1 MYFNC
6 FITGSQLAYGNALQV
21 SSASAAVSSFD
32 DVCEAFGD
40 IAKLD
45 NLVAR
50 GASSAAAAVL
60 SPPGAPVGFDLSVAL
75 SWGVE
80 KVVGSLGSLA
90 LLEGL
95 VDKTLIDIFQQV
107 FSALELAGSTFDT
120 PWLRLGVAVAIAVS
134 VRQAVV
140 GYQAAHPQKLKR
152 QLSPAASLSDALA
165 EQAAAAVLNAAG
177 LSTPKQKQQQ
187 QQQAMERQPTLA
199 FAGCS
204 AAAIPVSHSSSSVT
218 ANKGDDSS
226 SSSSGSSSSM
236 LGDLLSAAVKS
247 PRKAVGP
254 AALAGSTMLLLG
266 QVKRAN
272 KIKKQVSCN
281 VMGAV
286 TGWTG
291 SRPTACQAPHAVTV
305 PCWVRCI
312 RWRWTDWLVQPPLLR
327 ISGTVSSTCMAC

>member
-1 MYFNC
+1 MHTCTPAPRY
-6 FITGSQLAYGNALQV
+6 THPLHMQV
-21 SSASAAVSSFD
+21 SSASAAISSFD

-50 GASSAAAAVL
+50 GAGSAAAAVL

-80 KVVGSLGSLA
+80 KVVASLGSLT

-95 VDKTLIDIFQQV
+95 VDKTLLDLFQQV

-120 PWLRLGVAVAIAVS
+120 PGVRLGVAVAVAVA

-140 GYQAAHPQKLKR
+140 SYKAADPQKLKR
-152 QLSPAASLSDALA
+152 QLSPAASLSDAIA

-177 LSTPKQKQQQ
+177 LAPAAQKQQQ
-187 QQQAMERQPTLA
+187 LERQPTLA
-199 FAGCS
+199 FATAG
-204 AAAIPVSHSSSSVT
+204 VSSTATSSS
-218 ANKGDDSS
+218 KSS
-226 SSSSGSSSSM
+226 SSSSGLWSSFVSS
-236 LGDLLSAAVKS
+236 AVSKVPKLPSVGKS
-247 PRKAVGP
+247 VGP

-272 KIKKQVSCN
+272 KIKKQIAAVVSE
-281 VMGAV
+281 VSEGRWSPAALVVVVEAAALLHSYSEMASGV
-286 TGWTG
+286 T
-291 SRPTACQAPHAVTV
+291 TV
-305 PCWVRCI
+305 I
-312 RWRWTDWLVQPPLLR
+312 NTLGGQ
-327 ISGTVSSTCMAC
+327 